1 MSRST
6 NDVFSSI
13 RSLNSVWKA
22 SCLLLQRV
30 NHLHQYNRDPKDEYC
45 ESNINKFE
53 CDMEH
58 MHQTNANLDY
68 TEANFIAYVN
78 EIKLKIENIFLIK
91 SESKSTSK
99 RTILCN
105 PWITPEVIA
114 SVNKKHFLYAQW
126 RKSVTKVNKL
136 GSLELY
142 NIFKIYRKQL
152 KGIIK
157 HAKRSYYSKKFDNAK
172 GNMKKNRAL
181 INELRGK
188 KVKQR
193 IVSSP
198 ASKLMVI

>member
-1 MSRST
+1 
-6 NDVFSSI
+6 
-13 RSLNSVWKA
+13 
-22 SCLLLQRV
+22 
-30 NHLHQYNRDPKDEYC
+30 
-45 ESNINKFE
+45 
-53 CDMEH
+53 

-68 TEANFIAYVN
+68 NEANFIAYVN

-105 PWITPEVIA
+105 PWIA

-172 GNMKKNRAL
+172 GNMKKTWAL

-188 KVKQR
+188 TKNSIKSCFKIDGNLIEDKREIANGFNNFFSSIARNMNVKLHSLCMLHKSPKFTDYLDKR
-193 IVSSP
+193 VCSSIFLYQC
-198 ASKLMVI
+198 SRSEVCEII